1 MDLQGQ
7 VAVVTGAGSGLGRA
21 TAETFAAK
29 GARVAVVD
37 LDLAR
42 AQEVADAIGGLAVA
56 LDVADGAAAEAAF
69 ARIGGEL
76 GAPRVLINCAGIG
89 VAKRVLGKEGPQPLA
104 DFDRVIRI
112 NLLGS
117 FNMLRLAAAAMSK
130 LDPLAD
136 GERGVIVNTAS
147 VAAFEGQVGQ
157 AAYAAS
163 KGGIVSM
170 ALPIARE
177 LAPLGIRVNTIAP
190 GLFLT
195 PLMRTLPE
203 DVQISLAKSIPFP
216 SRLGEPTEFAAL
228 ALHMVENAFLNG
240 EVVRLDGALRMAPR

>member
-7 VAVVTGAGSGLGRA
+7 VAVVTGGGSGLGRA
-21 TAETFAAK
+21 TVETFAAR

-37 LDLAR
+37 LNLA
-42 AQEVADAIGGLAVA
+42 AAEEVAMAVGGLAVA
-56 LDVADGAAAEAAF
+56 LDVADPVAAEAAF
-69 ARIGGEL
+69 AHVAAEL
-76 GAPRVLINCAGIG
+76 GGPRVLVNCAGIG

-104 DFDRVIRI
+104 DFDRVIRV

-117 FNMLRLAAAAMSK
+117 FNMLRLAAAAMAK
-130 LDPLAD
+130 LEPLD
-136 GERGVIVNTAS
+136 GGERGVIVNTAS

-203 DVQISLAKSIPFP
+203 DIQVSLARSIPFP